1 LAVKALLDSVSPALS
16 SELERIDARPQ
27 KGMVKFIFDDDYWE
41 VQVDAMTG
49 KILQIDQRRSDI
61 LENIHDGTILDVL
74 FNTKGDVFKL
84 SYTTIMG
91 ISLLLLVTSGF
102 WLWIGQKRMR
112 KYRQTINEPYERPRD

>member
-1 LAVKALLDSVSPALS
+1 MAYQPTSRSGYH
-16 SELERIDARPQ
+16 ELERIDARPQ

-102 WLWIGQKRMR
+102 WLWIGPKRMR